1 MLRTTT
7 AFTMVSGGVKTN
19 VLPIDAKAVVNFRI
33 RPGETM
39 QSVTERVRRIVND
52 TAVAIR
58 DLGFHSDPSPVSD
71 PKGAGFAALAR
82 SVREEFG
89 ANAVTVT
96 PYLVIGGT
104 DARYWSGL
112 SSQTFRF
119 MGAPIEA
126 DGLERVHG
134 TNERAPLASYVS
146 SVRYLVRLV
155 RNTDDIP

>member
-1 MLRTTT
+1 
-7 AFTMVSGGVKTN
+7 
-19 VLPIDAKAVVNFRI
+19 
-33 RPGETM
+33 M
-39 QSVTERVRRIVND
+39 QSVTERVRQIIGD
-52 TAVAIR
+52 SAVTIT
-58 DLGFHSDPSPVSD
+58 DLGFHTDPSPVSD
-71 PKGAGFAALAR
+71 VNGAGYKSLAR

-89 ANAVTVT
+89 VNAVTVA

-126 DGLERVHG
+126 DGLTRVHG
-134 TNERAPLASYVS
+134 TNERAALGSFLS
-146 SVRYLVRLV
+146 SVRFLVRLV